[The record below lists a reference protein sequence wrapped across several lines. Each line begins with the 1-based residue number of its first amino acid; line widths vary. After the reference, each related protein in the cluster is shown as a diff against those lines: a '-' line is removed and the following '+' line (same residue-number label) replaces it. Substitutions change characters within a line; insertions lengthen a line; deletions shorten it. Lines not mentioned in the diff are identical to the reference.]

1 MNERTHRF
9 VKLLGILISMILL
22 VILCVLFLKF
32 NKINQEEKSTPV
44 FIFKSK
50 TNVERNINSEEQK
63 PLTRDENDI
72 PKSDYKVPEIG

>member
-1 MNERTHRF
+1 MNERIHRF
-9 VKLLGILISMILL
+9 IKLLGILTSMLLL
-22 VILCVLFLKF
+22 VILCILFMKF
-32 NKINQEEKSTPV
+32 NKVNQEEKSTPV

-50 TNVERNINSEEQK
+50 TNVERNVESEEQK